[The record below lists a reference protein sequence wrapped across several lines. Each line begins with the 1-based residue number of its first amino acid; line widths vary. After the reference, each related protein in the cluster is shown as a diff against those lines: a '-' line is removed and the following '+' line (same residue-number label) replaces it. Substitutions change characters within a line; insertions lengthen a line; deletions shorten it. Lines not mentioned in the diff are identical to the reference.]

1 MVDYGNHKLQQ
12 PELTQMAHKL
22 LGAAVLG
29 PPCAG
34 VFQLCSVPPVL
45 VFRLCS
51 VPPGLAYFTRT
62 FHMLVVALG
71 QARTEVEGEL
81 DTGLG
86 QQKNTLSLVLPLNT
100 LVALD
105 EQFKSSSASVFPH

>member
-1 MVDYGNHKLQQ
+1 
-12 PELTQMAHKL
+12 MAHKL

-34 VFQLCSVPPVL
+34 VFQLCSVPNVL
-45 VFRLCS
+45 V
-51 VPPGLAYFTRT
+51 YFICT

-86 QQKNTLSLVLPLNT
+86 QQKNTLSLVLLLNA
-100 LVALD
+100 LVTLD
-105 EQFKSSSASVFPH
+105 ERLKSSASVFPQ

>member
-1 MVDYGNHKLQQ
+1 
-12 PELTQMAHKL
+12 
-22 LGAAVLG
+22 
-29 PPCAG
+29 
-34 VFQLCSVPPVL
+34 
-45 VFRLCS
+45 
-51 VPPGLAYFTRT
+51 
-62 FHMLVVALG
+62 MLVVALG